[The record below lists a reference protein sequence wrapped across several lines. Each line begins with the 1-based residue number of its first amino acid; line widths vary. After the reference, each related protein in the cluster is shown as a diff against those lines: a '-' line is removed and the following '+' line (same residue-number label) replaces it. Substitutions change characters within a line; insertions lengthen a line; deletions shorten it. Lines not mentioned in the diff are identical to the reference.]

1 MKKIVADIL
10 LDRHMINQNILEN
23 LVEGKPYLDHKNAV
37 LSAPVRHMFMI
48 ATIWFLIKQNKE
60 RNLSIMEIGTWFGA
74 SALSWAQGLTE
85 HSNSKGSLTCV
96 DAWKPFFDL
105 KEHKNNDYV
114 LEMEEL
120 LESDFAYNIFLHN
133 INTVPKSITT
143 QHFRGKSENILN
155 CLKDETYSVIFI
167 DADHTYNF
175 VKKDIM
181 NSLRLVEN
189 YGIICG
195 DDLNIQMKNVDKNFA
210 IQNKN
215 KDFIKD
221 PKTNKNYHPG
231 VTVAI
236 EEMFGEVSS
245 WGGFWAMQ
253 KIDGNWGKISL
264 KDMPIIYPKH
274 FNQENLDKAKNHYND
289 IKDSLD

>member
-1 MKKIVADIL
+1 
-10 LDRHMINQNILEN
+10 MINQNILEN

-155 CLKDETYSVIFI
+155 FLKDETYSVIFI

-175 VKKDIM
+175 VKKDII

-236 EEMFGEVSS
+236 EEIFGEVSS

-253 KIDGNWGKISL
+253 KIDSKWEKISL

-289 IKDSLD
+289 IKDSLN

>member
-1 MKKIVADIL
+1 
-10 LDRHMINQNILEN
+10 MINKKILEN
-23 LVEGKPYLDHKNAV
+23 LVKGKPYLDHKNAV
-37 LSAPVRHMFMI
+37 LSAPARHMFMI
-48 ATIWFLIKQNKE
+48 ASIWFLSKQNKE

-74 SALSWAQGLTE
+74 SALSWAQGLAE
-85 HSNSKGSLTCV
+85 HSNSKGSLTCL
-96 DAWKPFFDL
+96 DAWEPFFDL

-133 INTVPKSITT
+133 INTVPKSIIT
-143 QHFRGKSENILN
+143 QHLRGKSENILHY
-155 CLKDETYSVIFI
+155 LKDESFSVIFI
-167 DADHTYNF
+167 DADHTYEF
-175 VKKDIM
+175 VKKDII

-195 DDLNIQMKNVDKNFA
+195 DDLNIQMKNVDKDFA
-210 IQNKN
+210 MQNKN

-236 EEMFGEVSS
+236 EEIFGEVSS

-253 KIDGNWGKISL
+253 KINNLWKKISL
-264 KDMPIIYPKH
+264 KDMPVLYPKH
-274 FNQENLDKAKNHYND
+274 FNQENLDKAKDHYND
-289 IKDSLD
+289 IKNSLD

>member
-1 MKKIVADIL
+1 
-10 LDRHMINQNILEN
+10 MINQNILEN

-120 LESDFAYNIFLHN
+120 LESDFVYNIFLHN

-155 CLKDETYSVIFI
+155 FLKDETYSVIFI

-175 VKKDIM
+175 VKKDII

-236 EEMFGEVSS
+236 EEIFGEVSS

-253 KIDGNWGKISL
+253 KIDSKWEKISL

-289 IKDSLD
+289 IKDSLN